1 LSMILAVATPG
12 MRGTGNSVGEF
23 VILFGSYQVVPVI
36 TVISTFGLV
45 FASVYSLIMIQRA
58 YYGTPKSDEPLKS
71 MSLRELSIVMLLVVL
86 LVLLGVYPQ
95 PILDTSS
102 AAMSNIQ
109 QWFMSSAPDSIIS
122 TTRP

>member
-1 LSMILAVATPG
+1 
-12 MRGTGNSVGEF
+12 
-23 VILFGSYQVVPVI
+23 
-36 TVISTFGLV
+36 
-45 FASVYSLIMIQRA
+45 MIQRA